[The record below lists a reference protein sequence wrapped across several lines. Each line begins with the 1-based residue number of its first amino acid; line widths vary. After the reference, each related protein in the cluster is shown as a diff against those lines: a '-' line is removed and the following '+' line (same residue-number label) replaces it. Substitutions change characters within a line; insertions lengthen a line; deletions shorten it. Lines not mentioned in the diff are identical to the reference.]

1 MAFEPP
7 QRDGHAYDG
16 AGSVSRLRARI
27 GESAPVAVLATLLAH
42 GRALWALAIL
52 AMVLDMVLT
61 GVGLSMGLQE
71 RNPIALAFIEQYG
84 LFTAG
89 VILKGSTA
97 LFGYLCWRF
106 YPGIHRGVIPLG
118 LAIPSWAAVAINT
131 VTIYSIL

>member
-1 MAFEPP
+1 MAYEPP
-7 QRDGHAYDG
+7 QRDAHPYDG
-16 AGSVSRLRARI
+16 ASPGQRLRRRI
-27 GESAPVAVLATLLAH
+27 GDSDLLRGLSVLLQH

-61 GVGLSMGLQE
+61 GIGLSMGLQE
-71 RNPIALAFIEQYG
+71 RNPVALAFIEQYG

-118 LAIPSWAAVAINT
+118 LALPSWGAVAINT